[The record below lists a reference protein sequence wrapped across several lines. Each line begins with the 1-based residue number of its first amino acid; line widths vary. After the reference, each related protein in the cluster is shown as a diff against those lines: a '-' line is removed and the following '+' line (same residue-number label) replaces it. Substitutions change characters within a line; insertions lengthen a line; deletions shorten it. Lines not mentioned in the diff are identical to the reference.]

1 MSGQQPPNNQ
11 QQPPPPPRTIWN
23 RGDSQQQQ
31 QQPAA
36 PSPIQFRPPSP
47 WAPSPP
53 PIISGPRFGGASNRS
68 TPLLSPMFGAPAG
81 QRGSRGP
88 QITCPR
94 PQWPQQRT
102 VSPNHAYQPP
112 AAPYS
117 PFSYG
122 GALAPA
128 SPGARLSPVPPALA
142 ATNTGPKPFY
152 RQTTYSPRASPI
164 ICQTPGTPPEFMY
177 SVGAGGSSGGGGGGG
192 GASSSSPYDYRQPSP
207 QHQQLHQQFVG
218 GPLEVPQQ
226 PKSYVIYDDEEQQGP
241 STAEIIANQ
250 SQDYVDERLAEY
262 QMTIYQL
269 QGE

>member
-1 MSGQQPPNNQ
+1 
-11 QQPPPPPRTIWN
+11 
-23 RGDSQQQQ
+23 
-31 QQPAA
+31 
-36 PSPIQFRPPSP
+36 
-47 WAPSPP
+47 
-53 PIISGPRFGGASNRS
+53 
-68 TPLLSPMFGAPAG
+68 MFGAPAG

-88 QITCPR
+88 QISCPR
-94 PQWPQQRT
+94 PQWPQQRP

-128 SPGARLSPVPPALA
+128 SPARGIAGRLSPVPPMHA
-142 ATNTGPKPFY
+142 ANTNAGPKPFY

-177 SVGAGGSSGGGGGGG
+177 SVGPGAGAGAAGST
-192 GASSSSPYDYRQPSP
+192 SSPFDYRQPSP

-226 PKSYVIYDDEEQQGP
+226 PKSYVIYDDEDQQGP

-262 QMTIYQL
+262 QMTIFQL
-269 QGE
+269 QGEFELATIIILA